1 MDEEQIR
8 DLRSRLAAIEASKAG
23 GPPIPVWHEHDRY
36 NYAEPEHRFRARLED
51 WGREGWAAAAALREK
66 LDDCLATLRLIER
79 VTRPDGVMANAAVNL
94 LIRSGRWQA
103 YVTHEGTTH
112 GEVSHGGRHPTPE
125 CPACR
130 AIAAVRG
137 GRR

>member
-36 NYAEPEHRFRARLED
+36 NYAEPEHRYRARLED
-51 WGREGWAAAAALREK
+51 WGREGWAAATALRVEVEE
-66 LDDCLATLRLIER
+66 LRELVEFLRLIEKA
-79 VTRPDGVMANAAVNL
+79 TRPDGVMANAAVNL

-103 YVTHEGTTH
+103 YESHEGATQ
-112 GEVSHGGRHPTPE
+112 GEVPHG
-125 CPACR
+125 C
-130 AIAAVRG
+130 
-137 GRR
+137 